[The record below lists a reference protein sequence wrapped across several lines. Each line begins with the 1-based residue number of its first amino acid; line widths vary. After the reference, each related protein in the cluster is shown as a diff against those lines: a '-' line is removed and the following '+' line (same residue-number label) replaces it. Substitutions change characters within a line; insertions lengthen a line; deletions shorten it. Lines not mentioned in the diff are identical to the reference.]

1 MGTGNKAAEESTKG
15 SNLVVLNGEL
25 LLILQNFNAAF
36 ETVMHEDWN
45 YTQYQIG
52 GMGNAETFLKPT
64 DGGIG
69 ENHEA
74 LLYWYEKLQEQ
85 LSKKQFRILPSSL
98 SSLIG

>member
-1 MGTGNKAAEESTKG
+1 METVNKAAEGPTKG
-15 SNLVVLNGEL
+15 ANLVVLNGEL

-36 ETVMHEDWN
+36 EAVMHEDWS

-52 GMGNAETFLKPT
+52 GMGNSETFLKPS

-69 ENHEA
+69 ENHET

-85 LSKKQFRILPSSL
+85 LNKKQFRILPSSL
-98 SSLIG
+98 ID